1 MAQPDFILS
10 LDGVPHDDLR
20 VLAFEGHEAVS
31 EPYRFTLELVSGD
44 PDLALETL
52 LQRPA
57 FLRLTTQGE
66 RGIHGLVGRIEQ
78 IDCTTQLSRYRLVLG
93 PQLLRLKLRRNCR
106 VFQERSVPQILATL
120 LEEHGIQAD
129 TCRFR
134 LGADY
139 PARAYCTQYG
149 ETDLEFLHRLC
160 AEEGLHY
167 HFEHHADRHE
177 LVFGDNQTVF
187 PRLQQPAPFDL
198 NPGLNL
204 YLPPDCAR
212 RVVHLTARDEKRWSF
227 ALNSLA
233 PDHQEIELPGCHSDI
248 GGGYPPLMTEKL
260 LIGKPR
266 PVLLYWGRSPEQ
278 SAAWRDAVAEAEQL
292 ELQGVPAGSLHIVT
306 RPLSPSRQRSTASSE
321 RHLVLLEVERQ
332 VRGELAR
339 VYLWAMHRLASAAEV
354 PLPSLDTTDPRL
366 AIPADLKPIAEK
378 LLAAVQDGV
387 PPALSFE
394 EERYLRARY
403 IHLSA
408 HWTPLQGLLVNKPAP
423 NGRLVYR
430 NQPQKD
436 YPA

>member
-20 VLAFEGHEAVS
+20 
-31 EPYRFTLELVSGD
+31 
-44 PDLALETL
+44 
-52 LQRPA
+52 
-57 FLRLTTQGE
+57 
-66 RGIHGLVGRIEQ
+66 VGRIEQ

-139 PARAYCTQYG
+139 PARAY
-149 ETDLEFLHRLC
+149 
-160 AEEGLHY
+160 
-167 HFEHHADRHE
+167 
-177 LVFGDNQTVF
+177 
-187 PRLQQPAPFDL
+187 
-198 NPGLNL
+198 
-204 YLPPDCAR
+204 
-212 RVVHLTARDEKRWSF
+212 
-227 ALNSLA
+227 
-233 PDHQEIELPGCHSDI
+233 HSDI

-394 EERYLRARY
+394 EERYLRACD

-408 HWTPLQGLLVNKPAP
+408 HWAPLQGLLVNKPAP
-423 NGRLVYR
+423 HGRLVYR

>member
-1 MAQPDFILS
+1 ESCLVRAQRTGGLAPLAKLAATRPGERYGAATTLRPQPAQIRSRHL
-10 LDGVPHDDLR
+10 GQCAIPHAHQR
-20 VLAFEGHEAVS
+20 SRGREQPHQ
-31 EPYRFTLELVSGD
+31 GD
-44 PDLALETL
+44 QAHG
-52 LQRPA
+52 
-57 FLRLTTQGE
+57 LRLPRLGVLLPENQGCLPRE
-66 RGIHGLVGRIEQ
+66 
-78 IDCTTQLSRYRLVLG
+78 SAMN
-93 PQLLRLKLRRNCR
+93 LKLRRNCR

-212 RVVHLTARDEKRWSF
+212 RVVHLTARDEKRWNF

-306 RPLSPSRQRSTASSE
+306 RPLSPSRQRLTASSE

-403 IHLSA
+403 IHLRSEE
-408 HWTPLQGLLVNKPAP
+408 HTSELQSRENLVCRLLLEK
-423 NGRLVYR
+423 
-430 NQPQKD
+430 KKK
-436 YPA
+436 